1 MNANEVSLADLRR
14 QHQSLQD
21 SLASGFLSDEDRRTV
36 YQGMRELSERI
47 AALEGALRHE
57 EGR

>member
-1 MNANEVSLADLRR
+1 MATTDTLADLRS

-21 SLASGFLSDEDRRTV
+21 SLASGFLTDDDRRTV
-36 YQGMRELSERI
+36 YQGMIELSERI
-47 AALEGALRHE
+47 AALEGALKNE